1 MEIQKIENLNLEQ
14 LVELIKQGKT
24 FVYPTETCYG
34 LGADVFNSEAVKKIF
49 KIKKRQEEKSVLI
62 LVSDLSM
69 IIDYIEW
76 DEQLN
81 LLAEKYWPGAL
92 TLVTKV
98 KKNIFSPGV
107 VASDDTIAFRISAHP
122 LVKEICQK
130 LGGPIVSTSA
140 NISLE
145 KSPYTIDE
153 IKTMFSGNIEKPDF
167 IIDAGDL
174 PFNSPSTIV
183 SVLDGKINILRQGDL
198 IIEN

>member
-1 MEIQKIENLNLEQ
+1 MKILKKENLNLDE
-14 LVELIKQGKT
+14 LVDLIKQGKT

-69 IIDYIEW
+69 IIDCLEW
-76 DEQLN
+76 NEQLN
-81 LLAEKYWPGAL
+81 FLAEKYWPGAM
-92 TLVTKV
+92 TLVVKI
-98 KKNIFSPGV
+98 KKNIFTQGI
-107 VASDDTIAFRISAHP
+107 VAKDNTIAFRISSHP

-140 NISLE
+140 NISSE
-145 KSPYTIDE
+145 KSPYTIGE
-153 IKTMFSGNIEKPDF
+153 IETMFSDSIEKPDL

-183 SVLDGKINILRQGDL
+183 SVLDGEINILRQGNL